1 MNKDILRIAIP
12 SIISNITVPLLS
24 LVDTTIVGHL
34 GTTTYIGAIAVGSM
48 LFNMIYWLF
57 GFLRMGTGGLTAQ
70 AYGGNDTQASYHILI
85 RSLSVSACFSLLIF
99 TLQQPIVSI
108 AFRFIDTTP
117 EIESL
122 ARLYFNILIWGAP
135 AVLGLYSFIGWF
147 LGMQNARVP
156 MMIAIVQNITNIVV
170 SLGLVY
176 GLDWKV
182 EGVATGTL
190 VAQYSGLLMAITIW
204 RFRYHDKMRV
214 SDWRQILHTEEIRK
228 FFNVNRDIFLRT
240 LCIIAVTTYFTSAG
254 AGLGELQ
261 LAANT
266 LLMQFFIMFSYI
278 MDGYAY
284 AAEALSGRFFGAGNL
299 QAFKHLTRNLFG
311 WGIALSTLFTA
322 VYALAGSYILSLLTD
337 ESAVIALATDY
348 LPFVTAIPYIAFSA
362 FLFDG
367 LFIGTTSTKEMLLS
381 MTLAALLYF
390 LTLILFPLANATL
403 WTAFLVYLG
412 SRGAIQALLL
422 RRISGKFSVS
432 SPLPHKE

>member
-34 GTTTYIGAIAVGSM
+34 GATTYIGAIAVGSM

-70 AYGGNDTQASYHILI
+70 AYGSNDTQTSFHILI
-85 RSLSVSACFSLLIF
+85 RSLSVAVCFSLLLFI
-99 TLQQPIVSI
+99 LQQPIVNI

-117 EIESL
+117 DVESL

-176 GLDWKV
+176 GLNWKV

-190 VAQYSGLLMAITIW
+190 VAQYGGLLMAVTIW
-204 RFRYHDKMRV
+204 RFQYHDKKRV
-214 SDWRQILHTEEIRK
+214 LDWKQILHAEEIKK

-240 LCIIAVTTYFTSAG
+240 LCVIAVTTYFTSAG

-284 AAEALSGRFFGAGNL
+284 AAEALGGRFFGAGNL
-299 QAFKHLTRNLFG
+299 PAFKHLTRNLFG
-311 WGIALSTLFTA
+311 WGVALSALFTVA
-322 VYALAGSYILSLLTD
+322 YAFAGGFILSLLTN
-337 ESAVIALATDY
+337 ELPVIALAKEY
-348 LPFVTAIPYIAFSA
+348 LPFVTAIPFIAFSA

-367 LFIGTTSTKEMLLS
+367 LFIGTTSTRQMLIS
-381 MTLAALLYF
+381 MAQAALFYF
-390 LTLILFPLANATL
+390 CILLFFPFTNTTL

-412 SRGAIQALLL
+412 SRGAVQALLFHK
-422 RRISGKFSVS
+422 ITGKFSAVT
-432 SPLPHKE
+432 PQP